1 MKKPKLRLQT
11 GHPVTADVGNVAG
24 DRFRFVD
31 AEDRTVFEVV
41 CEDGYLE
48 IRAVEFHTIGEA
60 IHGGGITIH
69 PRAGNSIEVRT
80 PFYAAK
86 QAVKK

>member
-11 GHPVTADVGNVAG
+11 GHPVTADVKNIEG

-48 IRAVEFHTIGEA
+48 IRAVEFHTIGNSV
-60 IHGGGITIH
+60 HGGGITIC
-69 PRAGNSIEVRT
+69 PRAGNSVEVKT
-80 PFYAAK
+80 PFYAP
-86 QAVKK
+86 KKP